1 MGFASELKAF
11 EKTVV
16 TSSESVIEKVFVKA
30 SNHIINKTPYL
41 TGLAR
46 SNWFSKLNDYSDE
59 KTTETRAKLKR
70 KKEAAET
77 AKRFKLG
84 GFITLTNNLPY
95 IERLENGWSKQAPV
109 GMVKVAYSLLNRWI
123 ETEVRKLK

>member
-1 MGFASELKAF
+1 MGFADEIKSF
-11 EKTVV
+11 ERTVV
-16 TSSESVIEKVFVKA
+16 TSSESVIEKIFIKA
-30 SNHIINKTPYL
+30 SNHIIDKTPVL
-41 TGLAR
+41 SGLAR
-46 SNWFSKLNDYSDE
+46 SNWFTKIDGYSTK
-59 KTTETRAKLKR
+59 KTDDTRAKLKR
-70 KKEAAET
+70 KKEAREI

-84 GFITLTNNLPY
+84 SYITLTNNLPY